1 MFLRRASSLIC
12 VAMFGAALSPMEAQA
27 GLSNS
32 VIDLAKNCAPN
43 VHPVTLATVVSHESA
58 NDRLAFNIN
67 TKGFTLP
74 WKPVDEADAKRL
86 IEWLEARGINYDL
99 GYGQVNS
106 ANFKGLGVTAE
117 SLLDGCNN
125 LRASAVILTDCYDR
139 AAKES
144 GEGQRAL
151 RQALSCYNTNSL
163 SKGFENGYVAKVLAQ
178 GHSITVPA
186 LQESGNAVFEGAVP
200 DESAAVGER
209 LVDAGGEP
217 ERFESSA
224 SDGFDSPTNDVFK
237 TTGQRQTEAAQED
250 LEPE

>member
-1 MFLRRASSLIC
+1 MISAAVLCTAFASN
-12 VAMFGAALSPMEAQA
+12 EAEA

-58 NDRLAFNIN
+58 NNRFAFNIN

-74 WKPVDEADAKRL
+74 WKPVDEEDAKRL
-86 IEWLEARGINYDL
+86 IDWLEARELNYDL

-125 LRASAVILTDCYDR
+125 LRASAVILTDCYER

-163 SKGFENGYVAKVLAQ
+163 SRGFENGYVAKVLAQ

-186 LQESGNAVFEGAVP
+186 LQESGDVAFEEGP
-200 DESAAVGER
+200 PHESATVGER
-209 LVDAGGEP
+209 LADAGGEP
-217 ERFESSA
+217 EGFESSA
-224 SDGFDSPTNDVFK
+224 SDGFDSPANDVFK
-237 TTGQRQTEAAQED
+237 SAGQRQTEAAQED